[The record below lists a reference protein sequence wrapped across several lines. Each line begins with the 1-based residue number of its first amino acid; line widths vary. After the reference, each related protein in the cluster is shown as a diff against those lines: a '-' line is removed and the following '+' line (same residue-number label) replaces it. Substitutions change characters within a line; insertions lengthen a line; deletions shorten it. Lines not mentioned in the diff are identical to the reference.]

1 MYRSVTDE
9 VDGCYQE
16 EAEIGEDVPLDVQ
29 YTGVV
34 PAVTRLSH
42 QDWPGTSLAR
52 FSPVEQSGHQVA
64 SEDARHN

>member
-16 EAEIGEDVPLDVQ
+16 EAEIGEDVSLDVQ

-34 PAVTRLSH
+34 PDLTRDNIRSGLIN
-42 QDWPGTSLAR
+42 TN
-52 FSPVEQSGHQVA
+52 FSPVE
-64 SEDARHN
+64 